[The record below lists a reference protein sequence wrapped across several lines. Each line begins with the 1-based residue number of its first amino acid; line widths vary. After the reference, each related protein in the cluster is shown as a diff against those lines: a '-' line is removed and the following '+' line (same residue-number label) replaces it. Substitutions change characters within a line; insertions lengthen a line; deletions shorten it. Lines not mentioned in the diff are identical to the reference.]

1 MTHRFGF
8 TDFILRAR
16 HAVTRRRGAPAVGLL
31 GAVMLTLSGCGYSQ
45 GAFLYMM
52 GFGQRDIVKAK
63 FTLTKGPILILV
75 DDPSGHVDWP
85 PAQKYLIDTLS
96 QELIKQ
102 GGADKIIPRRTVQ
115 NLRRSRTDF
124 GKLSCREIGELVGAE
139 QVLWLQVKKY
149 FGDSEFFEPTNAAW
163 FAVTVKVVDPLEK
176 EDRGKVRLWP
186 ASPRGKYISVSL
198 DGSEVAQ
205 AKTKD
210 GIAKALAQ
218 KLAERLAKV
227 FCDYRPGD
235 FEREE

>member
-1 MTHRFGF
+1 
-8 TDFILRAR
+8 
-16 HAVTRRRGAPAVGLL
+16 
-31 GAVMLTLSGCGYSQ
+31 MLAGCGYTQ
-45 GAFLYMM
+45 GKLLYML

-63 FTLTKGPILILV
+63 FTLTEEPILILV
-75 DDPSGHVDWP
+75 DDPSGRIDWP
-85 PAQKYLIDTLS
+85 PAEKYLTDTLS

-102 GGADKIIPRRTVQ
+102 EGANKIIPRKTVQ

-139 QVLWLQVKKY
+139 QVLWLEVQKY

-163 FAVTVKVVDPLEK
+163 FAVTVRVINAQET
-176 EDRGKVRLWP
+176 EDRSAVRLWP
-186 ASPRGKYISVSL
+186 PSPRGQYISISL
-198 DGSEVAQ
+198 DGNEVAM

-210 GIAKALAQ
+210 SIAKALAQ
-218 KLAERLAKV
+218 RLAERLAKL